1 MQQCSAA
8 VVSGVQVRHED
19 SPLHI
24 YSQAYTSRNTS
35 TKEALVGVD
44 EDIMDGRGECDQA
57 AMWTVVCSSHGAI
70 CSELALN
77 GTFSQVL
84 RLLTS
89 DEVLIPNSYKQSH
102 S

>member
-1 MQQCSAA
+1 MQRCSAA

-35 TKEALVGVD
+35 TDEALVRVD

-57 AMWTVVCSSHGAI
+57 AVMWTVVYSSHGAI
-70 CSELALN
+70 CAELALN
-77 GTFSQVL
+77 GTWP
-84 RLLTS
+84 LLS
-89 DEVLIPNSYKQSH
+89 SP
-102 S
+102 